1 MTRSTQPKNWFSYL
15 LRSILLGLVVAALV
29 IWLQPLLKNWQLA
42 PQQSNQPMSFAKA
55 VNRAAPAVV
64 NIYSLSETR
73 GSYYSRRPSTVLR
86 LGSGVIMDN
95 VGHILTAAHVVANVS
110 SIEIA
115 LQDGRRTSAQVIGVD
130 PITDLAVLRIELDNL
145 PVIPQD
151 NQLRS
156 NVGDVVL
163 AIGNP
168 LNLGQTITQGI
179 VSASGG
185 RMGVINS
192 HADLMQMDAVINEG
206 ASGGA
211 LVNSEGY
218 LVGINNAQFRG
229 PAGQGVEGIYF
240 AVPYS
245 LARSIMKTLIEEGE
259 VVRGYLGINTG
270 DTPAAQVYQQP
281 GIFITGV
288 DPNSPADRAGLK
300 PEDYIVEIAGQQI
313 SSAAD
318 GLALISTTTPETEL
332 EIRYFRGN
340 DELTTTVTI
349 AKLRY

>member
-1 MTRSTQPKNWFSYL
+1 MGQRQSSHWISYIVRSVV
-15 LRSILLGLVVAALV
+15 LGLVVAAVV
-29 IWLQPLLKNWQLA
+29 IWLQPLLTSW
-42 PQQSNQPMSFAKA
+42 QQSREAPAQAVSYAKA

-64 NIYSLSETR
+64 NIYSLSEVR
-73 GSYYSRRPSTVLR
+73 GSYYSQRPNTVLR

-110 SIEIA
+110 SIQVA
-115 LQDGRRTSAQVIGVD
+115 LQDGRQTSAQIIGVD

-145 PVIPQD
+145 PIIPQD
-151 NQLRS
+151 RQLRS
-156 NVGDVVL
+156 RVGDVVL

-179 VSASGG
+179 ISATGG

-192 HADLMQMDAVINEG
+192 HADLLQMDAVINEG

-240 AVPYS
+240 AVPYA
-245 LARSIMKTLIEEGE
+245 LARDVMTQLIQEGE
-259 VVRGYLGINTG
+259 VVRGYFGINTSE
-270 DTPAAQVYQQP
+270 TPANLSFPQP
-281 GIFITGV
+281 GIFVTGV
-288 DPNSPADRAGLK
+288 DSNSPAERAGLQT
-300 PEDYIVEIAGQQI
+300 EDYIIAIGGQSI
-313 SSAAD
+313 SSAAE
-318 GLALISTTTPETEL
+318 GLALISNTRPGTEL
-332 EIRYFRGN
+332 EVRYIRGDR
-340 DELTTTVTI
+340 EQRTTVTI
-349 AKLRY
+349 TKLAN

>member
-1 MTRSTQPKNWFSYL
+1 MQQRSSSHWLSYL
-15 LRSILLGLVVAALV
+15 LRSIALGLVVAAIV
-29 IWLQPLLKNWQLA
+29 IWVQPYISAWQAQRSA
-42 PQQSNQPMSFAKA
+42 PAQPMSFAKA

-64 NIYSLSETR
+64 NIYSLAEVR
-73 GSYYSRRPSTVLR
+73 GSYYNRRPNTVLR
-86 LGSGVIMDN
+86 LGSGIIMDN
-95 VGHILTAAHVVANVS
+95 VGHILTAAHVVGNVS
-110 SIEIA
+110 SIQVA
-115 LQDGRRTSAQVIGVD
+115 LQDGRQTSAQVIGTD

-151 NQLRS
+151 LTLRS

-179 VSASGG
+179 ISATGG

-192 HADLMQMDAVINEG
+192 HADLLQMDAVINEG

-240 AVPYS
+240 AVPYA
-245 LARSIMKTLIEEGE
+245 LAHDIMTKLIEEGE
-259 VVRGYLGINTG
+259 VVRGYLGVNTG
-270 DTPAAQVYQQP
+270 DRPQTQQQP
-281 GIFITGV
+281 GILVTGV
-288 DPNSPADRAGLK
+288 DPNSPAERAGIRA
-300 PEDYIVEIAGQQI
+300 EDYIIEIAGEPI
-313 SSAAD
+313 ASSQE
-318 GLALISTTTPETEL
+318 GLALISNTAPGTQL
-332 EIRYFRGN
+332 EVRFIRGN
-340 DELTTTVTI
+340 EELTTTVTI
-349 AKLRY
+349 SKLRY

>member
-1 MTRSTQPKNWFSYL
+1 MTRSTPPKNWFSYIV
-15 LRSILLGLVVAALV
+15 RSVVLGLVVAALV
-29 IWLQPLLKNWQLA
+29 IWLQPLLERWQLER
-42 PQQSNQPMSFAKA
+42 QQASQPISYAKA

-64 NIYSLSETR
+64 NIYSLSEVR

-95 VGHILTAAHVVANVS
+95 VGHILTAAHVVADVS

-130 PITDLAVLRIELDNL
+130 AITDLAVLRIELDNL

-151 NQLRS
+151 HQLRS
-156 NVGDVVL
+156 SVGDVVL

-179 VSASGG
+179 VSATGG

-229 PAGQGVEGIYF
+229 PAGQSVEGIYF

-245 LARSIMKTLIEEGE
+245 LARSIMRTLIEEGE
-259 VVRGYLGINTG
+259 VVRGYLGINSS
-270 DTPAAQVYQQP
+270 DNPAAQTYQQP
-281 GIFITGV
+281 GIFVTAV
-288 DPNSPADRAGLK
+288 DPNSPAAQAGLR

-313 SSAAD
+313 SSAPE
-318 GLALISTTTPETEL
+318 GLALISTTRPGTEL

-340 DELTTTVTI
+340 EQFTTTVTI
-349 AKLRY
+349 TKLAN

>member
-1 MTRSTQPKNWFSYL
+1 MTRSTQSTNWISYI
-15 LRSILLGLVVAALV
+15 LRSVVLGLLVAALV
-29 IWLQPLLKNWQLA
+29 IWLQPLVADWQLSR
-42 PQQSNQPMSFAKA
+42 QQSSQPMSFAKA

-64 NIYSLSETR
+64 NIYSLSEVR

-95 VGHILTAAHVVANVS
+95 VGHIITAAHVVANVS

-151 NQLRS
+151 QNLRS
-156 NVGDVVL
+156 SVGDVVL

-179 VSASGG
+179 ISATGG
-185 RMGVINS
+185 RMGVINT

-245 LARSIMKTLIEEGE
+245 LTRTIMKTLIEEGE
-259 VVRGYLGINTG
+259 VVRGYLGINTS

-281 GIFITGV
+281 GIFVTAV
-288 DPNSPADRAGLK
+288 DPNSPAAEAGLRA
-300 PEDYIVEIAGQQI
+300 EDYIVEIAGQQI
-313 SSAAD
+313 SSATE
-318 GLALISTTTPETEL
+318 GLALISNTAPGTEL
-332 EIRYFRGN
+332 EIRYLRGN
-340 DELTTTVTI
+340 DEITTTVI
-349 AKLRY
+349 IRKLRY

>member
-1 MTRSTQPKNWFSYL
+1 MQQRSSSHWLSYL
-15 LRSILLGLVVAALV
+15 LRSIALGLVVAAVV
-29 IWLQPLLKNWQLA
+29 IWVQPLISDWQAQRAA
-42 PQQSNQPMSFAKA
+42 PPQPMSFAKA

-64 NIYSLSETR
+64 NIYSLTEVR
-73 GSYYSRRPSTVLR
+73 GSYYNRRPNTVLR
-86 LGSGVIMDN
+86 LGSGIIMDN
-95 VGHILTAAHVVANVS
+95 VGHVLTAAHVVANVS
-110 SIEIA
+110 SIQIA
-115 LQDGRRTSAQVIGVD
+115 LQDGRQSSAQVIGTD

-151 NQLRS
+151 LQLRA

-179 VSASGG
+179 ISATGG

-192 HADLMQMDAVINEG
+192 HADLLQMDAVINEG

-240 AVPYS
+240 AVPYA
-245 LARSIMKTLIEEGE
+245 LAHDVMTQLIEEGE
-259 VVRGYLGINTG
+259 VVRGYLGVNTG
-270 DTPAAQVYQQP
+270 ERPASQQQP
-281 GIFITGV
+281 GILVTGV
-288 DPNSPADRAGLK
+288 DPNSPAERAGLRAD
-300 PEDYIVEIAGQQI
+300 DYIIAIAGEPI
-313 SSAAD
+313 ASSPE
-318 GLALISTTTPETEL
+318 GLALISNTAPGTEL
-332 EIRYFRGN
+332 EVRFIRGN
-340 DELTTTVTI
+340 EELTTTVTI
-349 AKLRY
+349 SKLRY